1 MAKNIPCESRASLA
15 KEDPNNPVRLLV
27 SWSPS
32 STGTEAIEYAA
43 WLARSTKVCIRVIST
58 ISVPRATTV
67 FTKHGGKY
75 KKWFKKEQAKCEQS
89 VLTALKAAGVDNSQ
103 LDERPSVLLAGP
115 SRPQLLTE
123 MATEFCADAILLG
136 ANQSAPKG
144 KFFAGSTAD
153 ALLHFSPIPLGL
165 TPRDIKLSKHGV
177 TRINFAFTERGDS
190 EDPALLHAARLA
202 NRWKLP
208 LRIVAFNAEGLID
221 APLHDSVDIASKL
234 TKGWHEHTLAMLDRA
249 QDIVDHHYPGLE
261 ISTDI
266 GTGHGWAGAVDSLKW
281 KKGDIMCMGSSPMGP
296 IERVFIGSAATELLP
311 HIRVPVMVRPSDS
324 APIKD

>member
-15 KEDPNNPVRLLV
+15 KEDPNDPVRLLV

-75 KKWFKKEQAKCEQS
+75 KKWFKKEQAECEQS
-89 VLTALKAAGVDNSQ
+89 VLAALKAAGVDNSQ

-202 NRWKLP
+202 NTWKLP
-208 LRIVAFNAEGLID
+208 LCMTPSTSLPSSLRAGTNIHWQCSTERKTLLTTTTPAWKFPPILEPGMGGQEQLI
-221 APLHDSVDIASKL
+221 P
-234 TKGWHEHTLAMLDRA
+234 
-249 QDIVDHHYPGLE
+249 
-261 ISTDI
+261 
-266 GTGHGWAGAVDSLKW
+266 
-281 KKGDIMCMGSSPMGP
+281 
-296 IERVFIGSAATELLP
+296 
-311 HIRVPVMVRPSDS
+311 
-324 APIKD
+324 

>member
-153 ALLHFSPIPLGL
+153 ALLHFPPFLSASPRATSSFPSMALHASTSPSPSVATLKTQRCFMQPVWQTGGSCPYASWL
-165 TPRDIKLSKHGV
+165 SMRRDLLMLLCMTPSTSLPSSLRAGTNIRWQCS
-177 TRINFAFTERGDS
+177 TERKTLLTTTT
-190 EDPALLHAARLA
+190 PA
-202 NRWKLP
+202 WKFPPILEP
-208 LRIVAFNAEGLID
+208 GMGGQEQLI
-221 APLHDSVDIASKL
+221 P
-234 TKGWHEHTLAMLDRA
+234 
-249 QDIVDHHYPGLE
+249 
-261 ISTDI
+261 
-266 GTGHGWAGAVDSLKW
+266 
-281 KKGDIMCMGSSPMGP
+281 
-296 IERVFIGSAATELLP
+296 
-311 HIRVPVMVRPSDS
+311 
-324 APIKD
+324 